1 MEKQRTISTTQQGPQ
16 QRKLRRHDT
25 LRPVLFRA
33 SSHAC
38 KPLLFVLTQMT
49 QIVIQKMASQ

>member
-1 MEKQRTISTTQQGPQ
+1 MEKQHTISTTQQGPQ

-38 KPLLFVLTQMT
+38 KQLFVLTQMT